1 MKKRVIKLTESQL
14 NEIIKRV
21 ISEQKYPSAEQSKFH
36 RQEAERLLSGTKPA
50 EGGKYCFTKEKLI
63 KTIENGGAEHLKL
76 YRIKSGETLGKYQ
89 NMTDQKNFIIS
100 VNNLC
105 DLKNPKGFRAGD
117 VIAVD
122 FKPSH

>member
-36 RQEAERLLSGTKPA
+36 RQEAERLMNGTKPA
-50 EGGKYCFTKEKLI
+50 EGGKYCFTKEGLI
-63 KTIENGGAEHLKL
+63 KTIENGGSKNLKL
-76 YRIKSGETLGKYQ
+76 YRIKSGDTLSKYQ
-89 NMTDQKNFIIS
+89 NMTDQDRFIIS

-105 DLKNPKGFRAGD
+105 KLENPKEFRAGD

-122 FKPSH
+122 FTPSH